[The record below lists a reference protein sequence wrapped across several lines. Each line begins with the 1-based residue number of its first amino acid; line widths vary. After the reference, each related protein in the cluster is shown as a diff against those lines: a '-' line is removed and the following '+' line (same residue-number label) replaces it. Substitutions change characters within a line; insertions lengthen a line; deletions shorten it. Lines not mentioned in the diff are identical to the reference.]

1 MHMDA
6 LNIAEAKAH
15 FSALIERVEA
25 GETVDIMR
33 RGKTVA
39 TIIPK
44 VPPRKEFDWAMIDA
58 LTARMPYQEISA
70 GEFVRQM
77 RDSDRY

>member
-1 MHMDA
+1 MSA

-33 RGKTVA
+33 RGKPVA

-44 VPPRKEFDWAMIDA
+44 VPPRKKFDWAMIDA
-58 LTARMPYQEISA
+58 LAASMPYQEISA
-70 GEFVRQM
+70 GDFVRQM